1 MGLEL
6 PPRLDEIGCGRQGH
20 HNLLPPW
27 EITLLHATSL
37 SCSTLESA
45 REVCEPRFS
54 PPVWAD
60 NAGRCTR
67 G

>member
-45 REVCEPRFS
+45 REVGEPRFS
-54 PPVWAD
+54 PPV
-60 NAGRCTR
+60 
-67 G
+67 